1 MLVWCSTNRKDFL
14 MFDLDENP
22 FTRERECEACG
33 DISPML
39 FFHAGDPVERCLP
52 CHNVA
57 RGAGGYDPH
66 EDY

>member
-1 MLVWCSTNRKDFL
+1 

-22 FTRERECEACG
+22 FTRERECASCAG
-33 DISPML
+33 IFPVL
-39 FFHAGDPVERCLP
+39 FLHAGDPVERCAD

-57 RGAGGYDPH
+57 RGVGGYDPR

>member
-1 MLVWCSTNRKDFL
+1 

-22 FTRERECEACG
+22 FDNERECAVCAG
-33 DISPML
+33 IFPVL
-39 FFHAGDPVERCLP
+39 FLHAGDPVERCAS

-57 RGAGGYDPH
+57 RGVGGYDPR

>member
-1 MLVWCSTNRKDFL
+1 
-14 MFDLDENP
+14 MFDPDENP

-33 DISPML
+33 DFSPVL

-57 RGAGGYDPH
+57 RGAGGYDPR

>member
-1 MLVWCSTNRKDFL
+1 MLVFHQSKGFP

-22 FTRERECEACG
+22 FSRERECAVCAG
-33 DISPML
+33 VSPVL
-39 FFHAGDPVERCLP
+39 FLHAGDRVERCLP

-57 RGAGGYDPH
+57 RGAGGYDPR